1 MSFVVKIKEKLQDK
15 IKNTEDNRK
24 LNLSDTTIQS
34 YVNNLIRLNNNNEPK
49 SLKFLNNINSIKKK
63 LEDYKPKTKK
73 TYIASILSVLRL
85 FNEDNKIIKKY
96 EDYLKDIIKQT
107 DDEDNKNKKSETQ
120 KDNWLEW
127 ADVESIFNELKEDVF
142 KNKSKKKL
150 NKQEYK
156 KLLELVILG
165 LYVLN
170 EPRRNMDY
178 VEMDVINKYD
188 IDKHFNTK
196 NYLNTDKWEFIFN
209 KYKYSRNK
217 TADKVQQRIK
227 IDDEL
232 KEIIT
237 YYLKRHP
244 LKTKTDYKFL
254 VYYDGNEF
262 NNSSNI
268 TKILNKIF
276 GKNIGSSML
285 RHIYLTYKFG
295 DKIKEM
301 NETAENMAHSVE
313 QQKKY
318 IKFD

>member
-1 MSFVVKIKEKLQDK
+1 VKIKEKLQDK